1 MHLSLVIPAY
11 NEELRIGATLERAR
25 GYLAR
30 QDYDSEIIV
39 VDDGS
44 RDETAAVVDAFDGV
58 KLVRLDRNRG
68 KGAAVR
74 RGMLEE
80 ATGAFRFYY
89 DADASTPIEEVEA
102 CWPRF
107 AGGADIVIGS
117 RALAA
122 SRIEIRQAWYREHM
136 GRVYNLILRAMGL
149 TRFLDTQCGFKG
161 FTAQATEVC
170 FLRQTLDGFS
180 FDAELLHIAAMH
192 GLRIDEIPVRWLNSP
207 KSRVNPVTDSTR
219 MFLDLLR
226 VRANA
231 AAGRYA

>member
-11 NEELRIGATLERAR
+11 NEAQRIGPTLERVRA
-25 GYLAR
+25 YLAR
-30 QDYDSEIIV
+30 QDYAFEIIV

-44 RDETAAVVDAFDGV
+44 RDSTAAVAGSFEGV
-58 KLVRLDRNRG
+58 KVVRLDRNRG

-74 RGMLEE
+74 RGMLKE
-80 ATGAFRFYY
+80 ARGAHRFYY
-89 DADASTPIEEVEA
+89 DADASTPIEELEA

-107 AGGADIVIGS
+107 AAGADIVIGS

-122 SRIEIRQAWYREHM
+122 SRIERRQAWYREHM
-136 GRVYNLILRAMGL
+136 GRVFNLFLRGLGL
-149 TRFLDTQCGFKG
+149 TRFRDTQCGFKG
-161 FTAQATEVC
+161 FTARAAETC
-170 FLRQTLDGFS
+170 FPRQTLDGFS

-192 GLRIDEIPVRWLNSP
+192 GLRVDEVPVRWLNSP
-207 KSRVNPVTDSTR
+207 KSRVNPLTDSTR

-226 VRANA
+226 VRANT

>member
-11 NEELRIGATLERAR
+11 NEAQRIGPTLELVR

-30 QDYDSEIIV
+30 QDYAYEIIV

-44 RDETAAVVDAFDGV
+44 RDGTAGVVGSFDGV
-58 KLVRLDRNRG
+58 KLVCLERNRG
-68 KGAAVR
+68 KGAAVQ
-74 RGMLEE
+74 RGMLKE
-80 ATGAFRFYY
+80 ASGAYRFYY
-89 DADASTPIEEVEA
+89 DADASTPIEELDA

-107 AGGADIVIGS
+107 AAGADIVIGS

-122 SRIEIRQAWYREHM
+122 SRIERRQAWYREHM
-136 GRVYNLILRAMGL
+136 GRVFNLFLRGLGL
-149 TRFLDTQCGFKG
+149 TRFRDTQCGFKG
-161 FTAQATEVC
+161 YTARAAEAC
-170 FLRQTLDGFS
+170 FSRQTLDGFS
-180 FDAELLHIAAMH
+180 FDAELLYIAAMH
-192 GLRIDEIPVRWLNSP
+192 GLRVDEVPIRWLNSP
-207 KSRVNPVTDSTR
+207 KSRVNPLTDSTR

>member
-11 NEELRIGATLERAR
+11 NEAERIGSSLELAL
-25 GYLAR
+25 GYFGR
-30 QDYDSEIIV
+30 QDYDAEIIV

-44 RDETAAVVDAFDGV
+44 RDDTAAVVRSFAGV
-58 KLVRLDRNRG
+58 KLAQLDRNRG
-68 KGAAVR
+68 KGAATK

-80 ATGAFRFYY
+80 ATGRYRFYY
-89 DADASTPIEEVEA
+89 DADASTPIEEVES

-107 AGGADIVIGS
+107 AAGADIVIGS
-117 RALAA
+117 RALAG

-136 GRVYNLILRAMGL
+136 GRVYNMILRALGL
-149 TRFLDTQCGFKG
+149 TPFLDTQCGFKG
-161 FTAQATEVC
+161 FTAQAAELC
-170 FLRQTLDGFS
+170 FPRQTLSSFS

-219 MFLDLLR
+219 MFLDLLH

-231 AAGRYA
+231 AAGRYE

>member
-1 MHLSLVIPAY
+1 MHLSLIIPAY
-11 NEELRIGATLERAR
+11 NEAERIGPTLELVRA
-25 GYLAR
+25 YLAR

-44 RDETAAVVDAFDGV
+44 RDGTAAVAGAFDGV
-58 KLVRLDRNRG
+58 KLVRLYRNRG
-68 KGAAVR
+68 KGAATR
-74 RGMLEE
+74 RGMLQE
-80 ATGAFRFYY
+80 ACGAYRFYY
-89 DADASTPIEEVEA
+89 DADASTPIGEIDA

-107 AGGADIVIGS
+107 ETGADIVIGS

-136 GRVYNLILRAMGL
+136 GRVYNLFLRGMGL
-149 TRFLDTQCGFKG
+149 TPFLDTQCGFKG
-161 FTAQATEVC
+161 FTAQAAGAC
-170 FLRQTLDGFS
+170 FSRQTLDGFS
-180 FDAELLHIAAMH
+180 FDAELLYIAAMH
-192 GLRIDEIPVRWLNSP
+192 GLCVDEIPVRWVNSP
-207 KSRVNPVTDSTR
+207 KSRVNPLTDSTR

>member
-11 NEELRIGATLERAR
+11 NEALRIGTTLEQVRS
-25 GYLAR
+25 YLAR

-44 RDETAAVVDAFDGV
+44 RDETAAVVGTFEGV
-58 KLVRLDRNRG
+58 RLVRLDRNRG
-68 KGAAVR
+68 KGAATR
-74 RGMLEE
+74 RGMLTE
-80 ATGAFRFYY
+80 AKGAYRFYY
-89 DADASTPIEEVEA
+89 DADASTPIAEVET

-107 AGGADIVIGS
+107 AAGAEIVIGS

-122 SRIEIRQAWYREHM
+122 SRIEIRQAWYRQSM
-136 GRVYNLILRAMGL
+136 GRVYNVILRSMGL
-149 TRFLDTQCGFKG
+149 TPFLDTQCGFKG
-161 FTAQATEVC
+161 FTARAVEIC
-170 FLRQTLDGFS
+170 FSRQTLDGFS
-180 FDAELLHIAAMH
+180 FDAELLHIAALH
-192 GLRIDEIPVRWLNSP
+192 GLRIDEVPVRWLNSP

-219 MFLDLLR
+219 MFFDLLR

>member
-11 NEELRIGATLERAR
+11 NEAQRIGLTLELVR

-44 RDETAAVVDAFDGV
+44 RDDTAAVVAVFDGV

-74 RGMLEE
+74 RGMLQE
-80 ATGAFRFYY
+80 ATGAYRFYY
-89 DADASTPIEEVEA
+89 DADASTPVEELEA

-107 AGGADIVIGS
+107 AAGADIVIGS

-136 GRVYNLILRAMGL
+136 GRVYNLFLRGMGL

-161 FTAQATEVC
+161 FTAQATGIC
-170 FLRQTLDGFS
+170 FSRQTLDKFS
-180 FDAELLHIAAMH
+180 FDAELLYIASMR
-192 GLRIDEIPVRWLNSP
+192 GLRVDEIPVRWLNSP
-207 KSRVNPVTDSTR
+207 KSRVNPLTDSTR

>member
-11 NEELRIGATLERAR
+11 NEALRIGTTLEQAR

-44 RDETAAVVDAFDGV
+44 RDDTAAVVGAFDGV
-58 KLVRLDRNRG
+58 KLARLDNNLG

-74 RGMLEE
+74 RGMLQE
-80 ATGAFRFYY
+80 ATGDYRFYY

-107 AGGADIVIGS
+107 ADGADIVIGS
-117 RALAA
+117 RAHTA

-136 GRVYNLILRAMGL
+136 GRVYNVILRGMGL
-149 TRFLDTQCGFKG
+149 SPFLDTQCGFKG
-161 FTAQATEVC
+161 FTARAAATC
-170 FLRQTLDGFS
+170 FPRQMLDGFS
-180 FDAELLHIAAMH
+180 FDAELLYIASMH
-192 GLRIDEIPVRWLNSP
+192 GLRVDEIPVRWLNSP
-207 KSRVNPVTDSTR
+207 KSRVNPLTDSTR

-226 VRANA
+226 VRTNA
-231 AAGRYA
+231 AAGRYS

>member
-11 NEELRIGATLERAR
+11 NEAQRIGPTLEQTRD
-25 GYLAR
+25 YLAR
-30 QDYDSEIIV
+30 QGYDAEIIV

-44 RDETAAVVDAFDGV
+44 RDNTAAVVGAFGSV

-74 RGMLEE
+74 RGMLKE
-80 ATGAFRFYY
+80 ARGAYRFYY
-89 DADASTPIEEVEA
+89 DADASTPIEELEA

-107 AGGADIVIGS
+107 DAGIDIVIGS
-117 RALAA
+117 RAHAA
-122 SRIEIRQAWYREHM
+122 SRIERRQAWYRERM
-136 GRVYNLILRAMGL
+136 GRVYNLFLRGLGL
-149 TRFLDTQCGFKG
+149 TQFLDTQCGFKG
-161 FTAQATEVC
+161 FTAQAAEAC
-170 FLRQTLDGFS
+170 FSRQMLDGFS
-180 FDAELLHIAAMH
+180 FDAELLYIAAMH
-192 GLRIDEIPVRWLNSP
+192 GLRVDEIPVRWRNSP
-207 KSRVNPVTDSTR
+207 KSRVNPLTDSTR